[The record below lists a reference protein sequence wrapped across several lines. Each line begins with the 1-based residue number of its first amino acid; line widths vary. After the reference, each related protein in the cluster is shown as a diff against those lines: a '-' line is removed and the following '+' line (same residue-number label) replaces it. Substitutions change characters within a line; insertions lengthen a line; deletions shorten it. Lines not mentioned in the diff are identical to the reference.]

1 MKNGSLGLVSQNLI
15 PKDYI
20 LVDAGN
26 TKTIV
31 TYPISQPKD
40 KANSQCEAMRLG
52 LAINETAMAS
62 N

>member
-1 MKNGSLGLVSQNLI
+1 MI
-15 PKDYI
+15 PKDFSTGSI
-20 LVDAGN
+20 FFAGN
-26 TKTIV
+26 TKTII
-31 TYPISQPKD
+31 TYPISQPGD